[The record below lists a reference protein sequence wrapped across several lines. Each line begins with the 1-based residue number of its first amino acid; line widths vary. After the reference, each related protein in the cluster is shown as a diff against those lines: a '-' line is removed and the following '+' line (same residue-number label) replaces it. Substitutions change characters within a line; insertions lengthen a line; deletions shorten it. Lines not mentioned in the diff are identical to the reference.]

1 MDIFM
6 FPLLSSNLPFLLF
19 LPLPLSFSLQLK
31 LGELVSQESSTQLK
45 EQLLSRE
52 KLLVQQQNDWLTKEL
67 ELKNTQVFELK
78 KERASILTEK
88 EMLVTSKEQEVHM

>member
-1 MDIFM
+1 M

-19 LPLPLSFSLQLK
+19 LPLPLFLSLQLK

>member
-1 MDIFM
+1 M
-6 FPLLSSNLPFLLF
+6 FLCFRFFLLIYLPFSF
-19 LPLPLSFSLQLK
+19 LPLPLSLSLQLK
-31 LGELVSQESSTQLK
+31 LDELVSQESSTQLK

-88 EMLVTSKEQEVHM
+88 EMLVTSKEQEVRM